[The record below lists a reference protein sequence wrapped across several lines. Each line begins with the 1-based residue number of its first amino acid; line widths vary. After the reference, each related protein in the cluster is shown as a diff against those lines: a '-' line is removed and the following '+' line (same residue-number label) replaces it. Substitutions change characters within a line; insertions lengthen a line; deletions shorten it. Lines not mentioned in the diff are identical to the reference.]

1 MDKKNLKTRIMRASG
16 KGCVAAVFAER
27 SSMACVPAFMESCE
41 AAGIKPA
48 AGVRMMV
55 EAAGVRG
62 ELLFLVKD
70 RAGYREICHLLSD
83 TLAKDDPVVTMEM
96 IGQGHVIIVHEK
108 NGLFD
113 KILMRN
119 KEIKKEI
126 RELKR
131 KMKGLPSAGGESW
144 KDAVGEYNRLQ
155 EEDAVVRM
163 SLKQVPASDSYQL
176 DFSVRHMMHCPS
188 MGIFILK
195 LMKKEERY
203 ARLQKVTAFPVSVR
217 SGKQMG

>member
-27 SSMACVPAFMESCE
+27 SSMACVPAFMETCE

-55 EAAGVRG
+55 EATGVRG

-119 KEIKKEI
+119 KESQLLGYRITEHAEMYGSVICSTRKGMLT
-126 RELKR
+126 RLSATELT
-131 KMKGLPSAGGESW
+131 
-144 KDAVGEYNRLQ
+144 
-155 EEDAVVRM
+155 
-163 SLKQVPASDSYQL
+163 ASML
-176 DFSVRHMMHCPS
+176 
-188 MGIFILK
+188 
-195 LMKKEERY
+195 
-203 ARLQKVTAFPVSVR
+203 
-217 SGKQMG
+217 

>member
-16 KGCVAAVFAER
+16 KGCVAAVFAES

-83 TLAKDDPVVTMEM
+83 T
-96 IGQGHVIIVHEK
+96 
-108 NGLFD
+108 
-113 KILMRN
+113 
-119 KEIKKEI
+119 
-126 RELKR
+126 
-131 KMKGLPSAGGESW
+131 
-144 KDAVGEYNRLQ
+144 

-176 DFSVRHMMHCPS
+176 DFLNKKAKEIESRKRKAKDILSGIENGIKEREKLTVLLETKNSMLEEDVTVLFREAYDALSVYGDIYIETDEKGRALCRRT
-188 MGIFILK
+188 GLWGVAQ
-195 LMKKEERY
+195 R
-203 ARLQKVTAFPVSVR
+203 RR
-217 SGKQMG
+217 SKPGLRV

>member
-96 IGQGHVIIVHEK
+96 IGQ
-108 NGLFD
+108 D
-113 KILMRN
+113 K
-119 KEIKKEI
+119 
-126 RELKR
+126 
-131 KMKGLPSAGGESW
+131 
-144 KDAVGEYNRLQ
+144 
-155 EEDAVVRM
+155 
-163 SLKQVPASDSYQL
+163 
-176 DFSVRHMMHCPS
+176 
-188 MGIFILK
+188 
-195 LMKKEERY
+195 
-203 ARLQKVTAFPVSVR
+203 
-217 SGKQMG
+217 

>member
-1 MDKKNLKTRIMRASG
+1 
-16 KGCVAAVFAER
+16 
-27 SSMACVPAFMESCE
+27 
-41 AAGIKPA
+41 
-48 AGVRMMV
+48 MMV

-119 KEIKKEI
+119 KEG
-126 RELKR
+126 ELLGYK
-131 KMKGLPSAGGESW
+131 
-144 KDAVGEYNRLQ
+144 
-155 EEDAVVRM
+155 
-163 SLKQVPASDSYQL
+163 
-176 DFSVRHMMHCPS
+176 
-188 MGIFILK
+188 
-195 LMKKEERY
+195 
-203 ARLQKVTAFPVSVR
+203 
-217 SGKQMG
+217 